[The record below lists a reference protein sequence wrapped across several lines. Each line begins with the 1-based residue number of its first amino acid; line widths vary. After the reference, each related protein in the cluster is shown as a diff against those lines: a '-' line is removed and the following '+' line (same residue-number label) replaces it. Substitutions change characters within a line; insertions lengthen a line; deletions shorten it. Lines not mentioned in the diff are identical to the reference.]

1 MNISPRRGKEEV
13 PMTLDEYLLRL
24 ETNMLTGSARWIAD
38 FTESFRHY
46 QAGDTV
52 WDMVVRGH
60 MRGKG
65 LFLSRLFAYLSLPN
79 YQVACFVSTRE
90 LEDSD
95 LRRMVRRLLGYMKD
109 EELDWCWLV
118 LPKEGP
124 FSSRLLVALE
134 KIDYREIGIALVDIS
149 SQQIVTNPSYVG
161 RRLHDQ
167 VKCFR

>member
-1 MNISPRRGKEEV
+1 
-13 PMTLDEYLLRL
+13 MTIDEYLLRL
-24 ETNMLTGSARWIAD
+24 EKNLLMGSARWIAD

-46 QAGDTV
+46 KIEDTV

-65 LFLSRLFAYLSLPN
+65 LFLSRIFAYLNLPD
-79 YQVACFVSTRE
+79 YQVACFVATRD
-90 LEDSD
+90 LGDSD
-95 LRRMVRRLLGYMKD
+95 LRGLVKCIQGYMKD

-124 FSSRLLVALE
+124 FSSRLRAALE
-134 KIDYREIGIALVDIS
+134 KIDYRELGIALVDIS
-149 SQQIVTNPSYVG
+149 TRQIFTNPSYVG
-161 RRLHDQ
+161 QRLRDQ

>member
-1 MNISPRRGKEEV
+1 
-13 PMTLDEYLLRL
+13 MTIDEYLLRL
-24 ETNMLTGSARWIAD
+24 EKNMLMGSARWIAD

-46 QAGDTV
+46 AIEGTV

-79 YQVACFVSTRE
+79 YQVACFAYTRE
-90 LEDSD
+90 RGDSD
-95 LRRMVRRLLGYMKD
+95 LHGLVKCIQGYMEA

-118 LPKEGP
+118 LPQEGP
-124 FSSRLLVALE
+124 FSSRLRAALE
-134 KIDYREIGIALVDIS
+134 KIDYRELGIALVNIS
-149 SQQIVTNPSYVG
+149 SREIFTNPSYVG
-161 RRLHDQ
+161 KRLRDH

>member
-1 MNISPRRGKEEV
+1 
-13 PMTLDEYLLRL
+13 MTIDEYLLRL
-24 ETNMLTGSARWIAD
+24 EKNMLMGSARWVAD

-46 QAGDTV
+46 PIEGTV

-79 YQVACFVSTRE
+79 YQVACFAYTPE
-90 LEDSD
+90 LGDSD
-95 LRRMVRRLLGYMKD
+95 LRGLVKRIQGYMKD

-118 LPKEGP
+118 LPQEGP
-124 FSSRLLVALE
+124 FSSRLRAALE

-149 SQQIVTNPSYVG
+149 SREILTNPSYVG
-161 RRLHDQ
+161 QRLRDY

>member
-1 MNISPRRGKEEV
+1 
-13 PMTLDEYLLRL
+13 MTIDEYLLRL

-38 FTESFRHY
+38 FTESFRHH

-79 YQVACFVSTRE
+79 YQVACLAYTRE
-90 LEDSD
+90 LGDSD
-95 LRRMVRRLLGYMKD
+95 LRGLVKRIQEYMKD

-124 FSSRLLVALE
+124 FSSRLRAALE
-134 KIDYREIGIALVDIS
+134 KIDYREIGIALVNIS
-149 SQQIVTNPSYVG
+149 SREIVTNPSYVG
-161 RRLHDQ
+161 QRLRDQ

>member
-1 MNISPRRGKEEV
+1 
-13 PMTLDEYLLRL
+13 MTIDEYLLRL
-24 ETNMLTGSARWIAD
+24 ENNLLTGSARWVAD

-46 QAGDTV
+46 KIEDTV

-79 YQVACFVSTRE
+79 YQVACFVYTRE
-90 LEDSD
+90 LGDSD
-95 LRRMVRRLLGYMKD
+95 LRRMARHLLGYMKG

-118 LPKEGP
+118 LPREGP
-124 FSSRLLVALE
+124 FSSRLQVALE
-134 KIDYREIGIALVDIS
+134 KIDYRELGIALVNIS
-149 SQQIVTNPSYVG
+149 SREIFTNPSYVG
-161 RRLHDQ
+161 RRLRDH